1 MSSGGVSLFTSE
13 ALESLSESFSLSSV
27 VLSSVGWVASYYHSR
42 ALCRALC
49 QYEVYRMV
57 YIFSRAA
64 IYIYIYICI
73 CFVLGCRVTF
83 PALIS
88 DCGRMFDLICIYLS
102 HDDSNGSNEIELP

>member
-13 ALESLSESFSLSSV
+13 ALESLSKSFSLSSV

-49 QYEVYRMV
+49 QYEVYIEW
-57 YIFSRAA
+57 YTYSLEPL
-64 IYIYIYICI
+64 YICI

-88 DCGRMFDLICIYLS
+88 VCGRMFDLICIYLS

>member
-64 IYIYIYICI
+64 NICI
-73 CFVLGCRVTF
+73 CFVLGCSVTF

-88 DCGRMFDLICIYLS
+88 VCGRMFDLICIYLS